1 MTRTKTQAPPKP
13 YPGFPLT
20 AHHNGQWCKRING
33 KLHYF
38 GPWEDWQ
45 AALDLF
51 LEQKDDLYAGRT
63 PRRRGDG
70 PTLAELMDR
79 FLYSKK
85 LRMES
90 GEMTARSYADY
101 ERTCDK
107 IEASISTTRL
117 LSDLRTEDFEK
128 LRADLGR
135 GQNPTTQ
142 KGDLGRA
149 RMVFNYAY
157 ESGLTETPIRYGKA
171 LKTPHARIFR
181 RLANERGERMFTRE
195 EVLALVEEAGVQL
208 KAMIY
213 LGVNCGFGN
222 EDCGTLPMDRLDL
235 RRGWHN
241 YGRPKTGIERR
252 CPLWPETI
260 AALQEV
266 IARRHAREHETLR
279 NLVFITKY
287 GNCWCS
293 SDEDRCNPIS
303 YEFRK
308 LVKTLGF
315 YRKNVTTFYSLRR
328 AFSTIGNT
336 AGEKLAVDYIMG
348 HAAASDDMSAVYR
361 QKTFAG
367 PLKKVTDHVRDWLLG
382 AKCIE

>member
-1 MTRTKTQAPPKP
+1 L
-13 YPGFPLT
+13 Y
-20 AHHNGQWCKRING
+20 
-33 KLHYF
+33 YF
-38 GPWEDWQ
+38 GPWEGWQ
-45 AALDLF
+45 EALALF
-51 LEQKDDLYAGRT
+51 QEQRDDLYAGRT

-85 LRMES
+85 VRKES

-101 ERTCDK
+101 QRTCDK
-107 IEASISTTRL
+107 IAASISTSRL

-128 LRADLGR
+128 LRADLSK
-135 GQNPTTQ
+135 GQGPTTL

-149 RMVFNYAY
+149 RMVFSYAY
-157 ESGLTETPIRYGKA
+157 ESGLTETPIRHGKA
-171 LKTPHARIFR
+171 LKTPHVRIFR
-181 RLANERGERMFTRE
+181 RLANQRGERMFARE
-195 EVLALVEEAGVQL
+195 EILALVGTAGVQL

-222 EDCGTLPMDRLDL
+222 EDCGTLPLDRVDL
-235 RRGWHN
+235 EGGWHH
-241 YGRPKTGIERR
+241 YGRPKTGIIRR

-260 AALQEV
+260 DALKDV
-266 IARRHAREHETLR
+266 IAMRRPSEDDALR

-287 GNCWCS
+287 RNCWCS

-303 YEFRK
+303 FEFRK

-315 YRKNVTTFYSLRR
+315 YRKSVTTFYSLRR
-328 AFSTIGNT
+328 TFSTIGGA
-336 AGEKLAVDYIMG
+336 AGDKIAVDFIMG
-348 HAAASDDMSAVYR
+348 HVAASDDMSAHYR
-361 QKTFAG
+361 PKTFDG

-382 AKCIE
+382 VKNIA